1 MTRVRIGALLTV
13 WLCGVAVAGPVS
25 AHHSIQA
32 QFDIN
37 KHITV
42 SGTVARVEF
51 INPHSYLTVNV
62 KDADG
67 KVTRWAFEM
76 AAAGQLRRAGL
87 SRADRG
93 GLKAGDEVTVIAL
106 AARDGSNSGLLQE
119 LKVADGRE
127 FKFTPDPN
135 GN

>member
-1 MTRVRIGALLTV
+1 MKRVQIGALVAVL
-13 WLCGVAVAGPVS
+13 LCGVALAGRVS

-37 KHITV
+37 KTFTI
-42 SGTVARVEF
+42 SGTVAKVEF
-51 INPHSYLTVNV
+51 INPHSYLTLNV
-62 KDADG
+62 KGADG
-67 KVTRWAFEM
+67 KVTKWAFEM

-93 GLKAGDEVTVIAL
+93 GLKAGDEITVLAL

>member
-1 MTRVRIGALLTV
+1 MTFVRSTLWPAAITMAL
-13 WLCGVAVAGPVS
+13 AVPSA

-42 SGTVARVEF
+42 SGTVAKVEF

-62 KDADG
+62 KEADG
-67 KVTRWAFEM
+67 TITKWAFEM

-106 AARDGSNSGLLQE
+106 AARNGSNSGLLQE
-119 LKVADGRE
+119 LKMADGRE
-127 FKFTPDPN
+127 FKFTPDPT

>member
-1 MTRVRIGALLTV
+1 MTRVRINALLAV
-13 WLCGVAVAGPVS
+13 WLFGVAVAGRVS

-32 QFDIN
+32 QFDVN
-37 KHITV
+37 KTFSIA
-42 SGTVARVEF
+42 GTVAKVEF

-67 KVTRWAFEM
+67 KVTKWAFEM
-76 AAAGQLRRAGL
+76 GAAGQLRRAGL

-93 GLKAGDEVTVIAL
+93 GLKPGDEVTVSAL
-106 AARDGSNSGLLQE
+106 AAKDGSNSGFLQE
-119 LKVADGRE
+119 LKMADGRV

-135 GN
+135 GQ